1 MAAPCRKGSTLSMY
15 WGLYP
20 ILNGVDDGNMWLAI
34 GKELDQEGLSD
45 VLANR
50 RKSIRGFVIDED
62 VFLGMSRDI
71 ETYVRLL
78 YLIGSGRLRVRTN
91 TNAKSRHTES
101 VGVMGENEGGRGAG
115 SECSDVAVT
124 EGLRDDSLEPYGRMS
139 EKFCPKCYLFR
150 TSEENYCTTCGAKLK
165 EMKLNHEKG

>member
-1 MAAPCRKGSTLSMY
+1 MY

-50 RKSIRGFVIDED
+50 RKSRRGFVIDED
-62 VFLGMSRDI
+62 VFLRMSRDI

-78 YLIGSGRLRVRTN
+78 SLIGSGRLRVRMI
-91 TNAKSRHTES
+91 TNAKMWRTGS
-101 VGVMGENEGGRGAG
+101 VGVMGRSEGGGGIG
-115 SECSDVAVT
+115 SERSDAAVT
-124 EGLRDDSLEPYGRMS
+124 EGLSDDSLKPDGLMN
-139 EKFCPKCYLFR
+139 EKFCSKCYLFR
-150 TSEENYCTTCGAKLK
+150 TSEENFCTTCGTKLK
-165 EMKLNHEKG
+165 EMKLDHSKG

>member
-1 MAAPCRKGSTLSMY
+1 MAVPCRKGSALSMY

-50 RKSIRGFVIDED
+50 RKSRRGFVIDED
-62 VFLGMSRDI
+62 VFLKMSCDI

-78 YLIGSGRLRVRTN
+78 SLIGSGRLRVRTN
-91 TNAKSRHTES
+91 ANAKRRHTGS
-101 VGVMGENEGGRGAG
+101 VGVYSRNEGERGAG
-115 SECSDVAVT
+115 SERSDAAIA
-124 EGLRDDSLEPYGRMS
+124 EGLCDGAIEPDGRMS

-150 TSEENYCTTCGAKLK
+150 TSEESFCTTCGTKLK
-165 EMKLNHEKG
+165 EMKLNHGKG